1 MAVACLVD
9 LLDELRVSESE
20 VATDAVVRRIKS
32 LRAELVE
39 LKEQRPPRGKMNI
52 KRVRCVRAVYNMDVV

>member
-1 MAVACLVD
+1 VAVACLVD
-9 LLDELRVSESE
+9 LLDELRVSETE

-39 LKEQRPPRGKMNI
+39 LKEQRPLEEGK
-52 KRVRCVRAVYNMDVV
+52 